1 MTLFSGAG
9 VALITPFHQDKS
21 VNYEMLGRLIDR
33 QIEGRT
39 DALIICGTTGEPATM
54 SEEERLS
61 VIRYAVERTG
71 GRIPVIAGT
80 GGNSTGH
87 AAEFSKKAKALGVDG
102 LLVVTPYYNKATQ
115 NGLIEHYRTIA
126 SAVDLPIIMYNVPS
140 RTGCNLFPET
150 VLRIAEEC
158 PNVVGI
164 KEASGNISQVAK
176 LAALCGNR
184 LAIYSGNDDQIVPI
198 LSLGGKGVISV
209 LSNVVPDVVHQ
220 IVDSYLNG
228 DIVTA
233 KKLQLQYLPLA
244 NALFTE
250 VNPIPVKAAMQMI
263 GYDAGGLR
271 LPLTELEEAHRAPL
285 MLVLREAGLT
295 VVGD

>member
-33 QIEGRT
+33 QIESGT
-39 DALIICGTTGEPATM
+39 DALIVCGTTGEPATM

-80 GGNSTGH
+80 GGNSTER

-115 NGLIEHYRTIA
+115 NGLIEHYRMIA

-140 RTGCNLFPET
+140 RTGCNLLPET

-233 KKLQLQYLPLA
+233 QKLQLQYLSLA

-285 MLVLREAGLT
+285 MRELREAGLT